1 MNKKS
6 ITIDCKEYVDYSIDQ
21 RQYITKKL
29 ILRYMHFIL
38 NDIKNN
44 QMEELE
50 IEIDMDKGG
59 NILELETKVYIS
71 NKDDFYTNMKILED
85 SLEEDFNQKDFV
97 WGFKEDTDKIVYRI
111 KIEY

>member
-6 ITIDCKEYVDYSIDQ
+6 ITIDCKEYVDYTIEQ

-50 IEIDMDKGG
+50 IEIDMRKGDK
-59 NILELETKVYIS
+59 ILELETKVWIS
-71 NKDDFYTNMKILED
+71 NKNDFYTNMKILED
-85 SLEEDFNQKDFV
+85 SLEEDFEAKDYK
-97 WGFKEDTDKIVYRI
+97 WGFKEDTDKIIYRI
-111 KIEY
+111 KINY